1 MSDTIVIRKLIAF
14 IFLLC
19 VISCSN
25 HPGGQKDSKINSFRS
40 LGKQFMAPPKEYGT
54 LPFFV
59 WNGDIT
65 ENLID
70 DYMKMFSEAGC
81 GGVIVHPRPGLI
93 TEYLSDRWFDLF
105 SYTVEKGKEYD
116 MEVWIYDEN
125 SYPSGFAGGHVPDR
139 MPESYNQGQGLKM
152 YSFDIL
158 PDTADRFFLILKEID
173 GRFHEIIDPAGEV
186 GNSGKY
192 CLFEKTYYAKS
203 PWYAGFSYV
212 DLLYKGVTDKFV
224 EITLNG
230 YEKACG
236 DEFGKTVPGT
246 FTDEP
251 SINSPSGVRWTPDL
265 FDTFL
270 KERGYDLKTSLP
282 SLFEETGDWKKVRHD
297 YYKTLLSMFIE
308 RWSVPYY
315 EYCEEKNLEFT
326 GHYWEHSWP
335 ANYHSPDVMAMYAW
349 HQRPAIDM
357 LFNQFDEVS
366 PHAQFGNIRSVK
378 ELASVANQMGRH
390 RTLSET
396 YGGSGWDLTFADM
409 KRLGDWEYAL
419 GVNSMN
425 QHLTYCTLAG
435 ARKYDYP
442 PSFTYHEPWWND
454 YRQLNLH
461 FARLSLALSSGTQ
474 QNDILVLEPTT
485 TGWLYDSYVNEND
498 TFFMIGSRFQ
508 NFVTTLEKSQVE
520 FDLGSEDIIA
530 RNGLVKNNELVVGKR
545 SYTTV
550 IVPPM
555 TENME
560 NSTFRLLE
568 KFVASD
574 GRLIAFSHPDKI
586 EGAQNDTISAFFDKN
601 ADKII
606 SLDSLTKNS
615 MKELPVSDDL
625 IFTSLSGGNL
635 YHHKRE
641 LTDGRLVFLANS
653 SLEQPGAGTIL
664 ITGRDALELNT
675 LTGKIVD
682 YKETVNGNKIT
693 LDFELPPAGSLL
705 LFISERK
712 MTGYDMPEET
722 VTQSPVPPVSDISV
736 KRDKPNVLTID
747 FCDLILGG
755 EMFRDL
761 HTYDAADKVFK
772 YHGFANGNPW
782 NTSVQFKTETV
793 DRDTFGLNTGF
804 TAVYHFSTEG
814 NPDLT
819 DARVVIER
827 PWLWKVTIN
836 GNEVSAEDGKWWL
849 DKDFGVYQCSSYI
862 RNGENTIT
870 VSSNPMSIH
879 AEIEPVYILGNFSLK
894 SAARGWIITPPPS
907 NYIAGSWKEQGMPF
921 YPDRISYTKEFEVAG
936 ENGNYLL
943 KLGKWN
949 GTIAE
954 VIVNGEAAGVIAYPP
969 YTLDLSGHFRP
980 GRNTVEVKV
989 VGSNKNLLGPFHID
1003 ARPGL
1008 AAPAYWRNV
1017 SCYPPGAEYNIID
1030 YGIMDD
1036 FYLFAEKHTSQNNPE

>member
-1 MSDTIVIRKLIAF
+1 MKNLPLQTTNTIILA
-14 IFLLC
+14 LL
-19 VISCSN
+19 VSCS
-25 HPGGQKDSKINSFRS
+25 HPGNMPDDGRITDFRDLEQYFYS
-40 LGKQFMAPPKEYGT
+40 PPKEYGT

-70 DYMKMFSEAGC
+70 EYMKMFSEAGC

-105 SYTVEKGKEYD
+105 RHTVEKGKEYD

-125 SYPSGFAGGHVPDR
+125 SYPSGFAGGHVPDL

-152 YSFDIL
+152 YSYDVL
-158 PDTADRFFLILKEID
+158 PDSADRFFLILKEIN
-173 GRFHEIIDPAGEV
+173 GRFQEIIDPAGEK
-186 GNSGKY
+186 GKSGKY
-192 CLFEKTYYAKS
+192 SLFEKTYYAKS

-212 DLLYKGVTDKFV
+212 DLLYKGVTDKFIEV
-224 EITLNG
+224 TMNG
-230 YEKACG
+230 YEKTCG

-251 SINSPSGVRWTPDL
+251 SLNSPSGVRWTPDL

-282 SLFEETGDWKKVRHD
+282 LLFEETGDWKKVRHD

-308 RWSVPYY
+308 RWSVPFY
-315 EYCEEKNLEFT
+315 EYCEEKDLEFT

-357 LFNQFDEVS
+357 LFNQFDEIS
-366 PHAQFGNIRSVK
+366 PNAQFGNIRSVK
-378 ELASVANQMGRH
+378 ELASVANQLGRH

-396 YGGSGWDLTFADM
+396 YGGSGWDITFTDM
-409 KRLGDWEYAL
+409 KRLGDWEYVI
-419 GVNSMN
+419 GINCMN
-425 QHLTYCTLAG
+425 QHLAYSTLTG

-442 PSFTYHEPWWND
+442 PSFTYHEPWWDD

-461 FARLSLALSSGTQ
+461 FARLSLALSGGIQ
-474 QNDILVLEPTT
+474 QNDVLIIEPSTT
-485 TGWLYDSYVNEND
+485 SWLYDSYVKRND
-498 TFFMIGSRFQ
+498 TLTMIGSVFQ
-508 NFVTTLEKSQVE
+508 EFVTALEKAQAE
-520 FDLGSEDIIA
+520 YDLGSEDIIA
-530 RNGLVKNNELVVGKR
+530 RNGLVKKHELVVGER
-545 SYTTV
+545 SYSTV
-550 IVPPM
+550 VIPPM
-555 TENME
+555 TQNIES
-560 NSTFRLLE
+560 STFRLIE
-568 KFVASD
+568 AFVSKG
-574 GRLIAFSHPDKI
+574 GRLIAFTQPDRIDGTKT
-586 EGAQNDTISAFFDKN
+586 EAVRDFFNRYTDR
-601 ADKII
+601 II
-606 SLDSLTKNS
+606 SPNSLDIDAL
-615 MKELPVSDDL
+615 KEMLASDDFAF
-625 IFTSLSGGNL
+625 ITLSGGDV
-635 YHHKRE
+635 YHHRRE
-641 LTDGRLVFLANS
+641 FTGGRLVFLANS
-653 SLEQPGAGTIL
+653 SLEEASTGTIL

-675 LTGKIVD
+675 LNGKIVD

-712 MTGYDMPEET
+712 MTGYDMPEKT
-722 VTQSPVPPVSDISV
+722 VTQFPVPPVSDISV

-782 NTSVQFKTETV
+782 NTSVQFKSETV

-819 DARVVIER
+819 GARVVIER
-827 PWLWKVTIN
+827 PWLWKVMIN

-849 DKDFGVYQCSSYI
+849 DKDFGVYQCGGYI
-862 RNGENTIT
+862 RTGENIIA
-870 VSSNPMSIH
+870 VRSGPMSIH
-879 AEIEPVYILGNFSLK
+879 AEVEPVYILGNFSLK
-894 SAARGWIITPPPS
+894 SAARGWIITQPPAT
-907 NYIAGSWKEQGMPF
+907 YTTGSWKEQGMPF
-921 YPDRISYTKEFEVAG
+921 YPDRISYTKEYEVAG
-936 ENGNYLL
+936 DNGNYLL

-954 VIVNGEAAGVIAYPP
+954 VNVNGEAAGVIAYPP

-1017 SCYPPGAEYNIID
+1017 SGYPPGAEYNIID

-1036 FYLFAEKHTSQNNPE
+1036 FYLVAEKHTSQNNPE